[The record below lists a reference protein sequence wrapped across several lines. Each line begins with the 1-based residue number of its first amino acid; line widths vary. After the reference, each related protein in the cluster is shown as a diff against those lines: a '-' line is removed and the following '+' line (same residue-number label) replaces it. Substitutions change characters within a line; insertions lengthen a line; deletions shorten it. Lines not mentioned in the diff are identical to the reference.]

1 MPDLSRSAAPAP
13 QPTSSDGTTR
23 GRLTDAATLVFCEK
37 GYEGTTVAEVARR
50 AGLTTGAIY
59 ANFRDKAELL
69 LNAIERGT
77 ARIVGEM
84 ESARG
89 AGATASERMVL
100 MTRRLLSDRDE
111 AEQPLFV
118 EMFAAGRRD
127 AGIRT
132 RVAATLRAMES
143 EVERLVRRA
152 KTDNDVARDWDD
164 GVLARFV
171 LALGVGSAHLSTVGL
186 HDPDPR
192 AWELLTRRVLEAAGP
207 FAPNHE
213 PGG

>member
-1 MPDLSRSAAPAP
+1 MPDLDRSAAPEP
-13 QPTSSDGTTR
+13 LPINDGGSTR
-23 GRLTDAATLVFCEK
+23 GRLTDAAAHVFCEK

-69 LNAIERGT
+69 LHAIERGT
-77 ARIVGEM
+77 ARIVAEM
-84 ESARG
+84 EMARG
-89 AGATASERMVL
+89 AGVSASERMVL
-100 MTRRLLSDRDE
+100 MTRRLTSERHE
-111 AEQPLFV
+111 AEQPLLV

-152 KTDNDVARDWDD
+152 QTDDDIARGWDE

-186 HDPDPR
+186 VDPDPG